1 MVASEG
7 DTTLRAMHDDH
18 RGLPELETVAADYL
32 EREGP
37 DLLDRWERHQ
47 AFWEAR
53 MAAGLDPQP
62 RVMLDRVGPEAHV
75 LSRGQDRLR
84 GVNFASPDYLSLSS
98 HPALAQAAR
107 EAIGRWG
114 LGASGPVCVQGGS
127 LPQQV
132 LEERVADLLCCRDAT
147 VFPSGWAATHGVLT
161 TLLREDDH
169 VILDPACH
177 PALREAAARATAN
190 RHAVSQRNPG
200 AVAAY
205 LALLRLRHPRAGL
218 LVVAETVCA
227 ADSGD
232 QDLRALRDACRE
244 HGATFMI
251 CAGHDLG
258 AIGHGGL
265 GFLGEQGLAG
275 EVDIVVGSFSASFGS
290 AGGFVAGNASGL
302 KPALLGFAGPLLHA
316 TAFSPVQACIVL
328 AAMDLLR
335 SAEGAQRRRRLMA
348 NAMQLRQGLA
358 ARAFTVPGR
367 PSGIVP
373 VEIGSIADARR
384 LTRAATARG
393 GLVELVEHPEVPRFS
408 ARWRLHVMADHT
420 EAQIDRMIA
429 IAVAAREEAQARSP
443 G

>member
-1 MVASEG
+1 M
-7 DTTLRAMHDDH
+7 RPMNDDH
-18 RGLPELETVAADYL
+18 RGLPELETVAIDYL

-47 AFWEAR
+47 AFWDAR
-53 MAAGLDPQP
+53 LAAGLDPQP
-62 RVMLDRVGPEAHV
+62 RVMLERVGPEAHV
-75 LSRGQDRLR
+75 LTRGQDRLR
-84 GVNFASPDYLSLSS
+84 GVNFASPDYLSLGS
-98 HPALAQAAR
+98 HPALVEAAR

-114 LGASGPVCVQGGS
+114 LAAAGPASLQGGS
-127 LPQQV
+127 LPLQV

-147 VFPSGWAATHGVLT
+147 VFPSGWAATYGALV

-169 VILDPACH
+169 VIMDPCAH
-177 PALREAAARATAN
+177 PALREAAARATTN
-190 RHAVSQRNPG
+190 RHAVSQQNPG

-205 LALLRLRHPRAGL
+205 LALLRLRHPKAGL
-218 LVVAETVCA
+218 LVVADSVCGT
-227 ADSGD
+227 DSAVH
-232 QDLRALRDACRE
+232 DLRALRDACRE
-244 HGATFMI
+244 HGATFMV
-251 CAGHDLG
+251 CAAHDLG

-275 EVDIVVGSFSASFGS
+275 EVDIVVGSFAASFAS
-290 AGGFVAGNASGL
+290 AGGFVAGNATGL
-302 KPALLGFAGPLLHA
+302 KPALHAFAGPLLHA
-316 TAFSPVQACIVL
+316 TAFSPVQACIVI
-328 AAMDLLR
+328 AAMDVLR

-348 NAMQLRQGLA
+348 NVLQLRQGLS

-384 LTRAATARG
+384 LTRATLARG
-393 GLVELVEHPEVPRFS
+393 GLVELVEHPEVARFN

-420 EAQIDRMIA
+420 EAHIDRMIG
-429 IAVAAREEAQARSP
+429 IAVAAREEAQARQR